1 MDIPRGYINI
11 DMFIGIDDTDSPQG
25 MCTTYLGAVLARRL
39 IREHMRVN
47 EARLVRLNP
56 NVTFKTRGN
65 AAIALDVAG
74 DRDHA
79 FAIACEVV
87 EELADFSCEN
97 TNPGVV
103 VVDERPDP
111 AFYRK
116 AVTDFCQIDEAVELL
131 EVTGAR
137 YRGFKNRRGLIGA
150 TAAVAS
156 VLEDSTSEI
165 LVYRQP
171 ERWGSPREVDR
182 ASLFAA
188 EEATFPH
195 TWDTVDTAN
204 DVVVCVPHTPDP
216 VLFGI
221 RGESPSWVMMARSMV
236 ESEKPAIE
244 QIWVTNQGTDAHLL
258 AGRIGELQDG
268 LSYRVHGTVA
278 DAPKTGMGGHVSF
291 TIRDRNYTVRCMAY
305 EPTKNFRQIVRQL
318 VPDDEVI
325 AVGSYKKGSINL
337 EKMKVVALAK
347 ATTTR
352 PPVCTACNKRMTSD
366 GKGKGYK
373 CRKCGAHAN
382 DQEILEIS
390 RTLKPGWYEVP
401 PTARR
406 HLAKPLCRGEPD
418 F

>member
-1 MDIPRGYINI
+1 
-11 DMFIGIDDTDSPQG
+11 MFIGIDDTDSPQG

-65 AAIALDVAG
+65 AAIALEVAG
-74 DRDHA
+74 NRDHA
-79 FAIACEVV
+79 FAIACAVV
-87 EELADFSCEN
+87 DELADFSCEN

-116 AVTDFCQIDEAVELL
+116 AVTDFCRIDEVIELL
-131 EVTGAR
+131 EAAGAQ
-137 YRGFKNRRGLIGA
+137 YRGYKNKRGLIGA

-156 VLEDSTSEI
+156 VLEDRTSEI

-171 ERWGSPREVDR
+171 ERWGTPREVDR
-182 ASLFAA
+182 QSLFAA
-188 EEATFPH
+188 ENATFPH

-204 DVVVCVPHTPDP
+204 DVVVCVPHSPDP

-236 ESEKPAIE
+236 ESEKPGLE

-258 AGRIGELQDG
+258 AGRIGELQDA
-268 LSYRVHGTVA
+268 LSYRVQGTVA
-278 DAPKTGMGGHVSF
+278 DAPKTGTGGHVSF
-291 TIRDRNYTVRCMAY
+291 TISNGKNTVRCMAY
-305 EPTKNFRQIVRQL
+305 EPTKNFRCIVRKL
-318 VPDDEVI
+318 VPGDEVI
-325 AVGSYKKGSINL
+325 VVGSFKKESINL
-337 EKMKVVALAK
+337 EKINIVSLAHPV
-347 ATTTR
+347 TSR
-352 PPVCTACNKRMTSD
+352 PPICTTCNKRMTSD

-373 CRKCGAHAN
+373 CRKCGLKAGEPEVK
-382 DQEILEIS
+382 EII
-390 RTLKPGWYEVP
+390 RTLTTGWYEVP

-406 HLAKPLCRGEPD
+406 HLAKPLCRGEPKY
-418 F
+418 